1 MEHSLFADTNARLE
15 AERAKRL
22 KWDERHKDMSID
34 ALQKELQDATA
45 RAYEPG
51 QPQRH
56 ASIILAIESK
66 RLEGLEAERA
76 KRSVLDDLHKN
87 MSVDALQKERG
98 DAAARLHEPGQA
110 QRHASIISAIE
121 AKRVEKENRKAML
134 APAEPAATQAPTTE
148 QPAPARRARKR

>member
-1 MEHSLFADTNARLE
+1 MERSLFADTNARLE

-34 ALQKELQDATA
+34 ALQKELADATA

-56 ASIILAIESK
+56 ASIIL
-66 RLEGLEAERA
+66 
-76 KRSVLDDLHKN
+76 
-87 MSVDALQKERG
+87 
-98 DAAARLHEPGQA
+98 
-110 QRHASIISAIE
+110 AIE

-148 QPAPARRARKR
+148 QPAPARRTRKQ